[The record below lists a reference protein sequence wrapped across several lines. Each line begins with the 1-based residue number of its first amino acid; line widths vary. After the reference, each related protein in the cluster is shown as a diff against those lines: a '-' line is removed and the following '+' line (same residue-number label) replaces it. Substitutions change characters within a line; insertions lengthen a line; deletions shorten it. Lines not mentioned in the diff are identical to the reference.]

1 MSEWILRAAGAVLIL
16 VSAGGWG
23 MAEIRD
29 GRRRLAELEAVLS
42 LARHIRE
49 NIDRLSRP
57 LNEIYAGWENPVLR
71 ENGFLSLLRSSG
83 FKAAAEGAA
92 WRISAEERSI
102 LIEFGEELGRGF
114 REEQT
119 ALCRYAEDRLAE
131 ARDRLR
137 AESGGR
143 ERLWR
148 TIPLLSALALIL
160 MLL

>member
-1 MSEWILRAAGAVLIL
+1 MRGRSLTAALFLFAA
-16 VSAGGWG
+16 S
-23 MAEIRD
+23 
-29 GRRRLAELEAVLS
+29 RL
-42 LARHIRE
+42 
-49 NIDRLSRP
+49 
-57 LNEIYAGWENPVLR
+57 
-71 ENGFLSLLRSSG
+71 
-83 FKAAAEGAA
+83 AAEGAA

-160 MLL
+160 MPL